1 MAYLTP
7 KNILEYFVF
16 VNASVMKR
24 TKEEEKL
31 QGSASDEISN
41 RKDMFHYLFNTKTP
55 DTGLPAFSAE
65 ELTAEANL
73 LLIAGT
79 DTTANALSALWFYLT
94 RNDRVYRKL
103 AAEIRTAFESVDD
116 IKGGA
121 KLSSCQ
127 YLRACIDEALR
138 MAPTGI
144 VSEMSREVL
153 PGGLDIDGS
162 VFPEGVKIGTSSWA
176 VMYHEQYFGDPYVY
190 RPERWIV
197 DEKNS
202 VTADDVALSR
212 SAFNPF
218 SVGAGNCVGQKLAML
233 ELQVVTARVLY
244 RMDVQCS
251 PGDNLGGGSPELG
264 WGRRDKNQF
273 QLEDAFVSLVN
284 GPMVQFR
291 KRVV

>member
-31 QGSASDEISN
+31 ESMTEEGSI
-41 RKDMFHYLFNTKTP
+41 RKDMFHYLFNTKIP
-55 DTGLPAFSAE
+55 ETGLPAFSAE

-94 RNDRVYRKL
+94 QNNRVYRKL
-103 AAEIRTAFESVDD
+103 AAEIRTTFESVDD
-116 IKGGA
+116 IHGGA
-121 KLSSCQ
+121 KLSSCY

-153 PGGLDIDGS
+153 PGGLDIDGN

-176 VMYHEQYFGDPYVY
+176 VMYHEEYFGDPYIY

-197 DEKNS
+197 DEMNG
-202 VTADDVALSR
+202 VTADDVALAR

-218 SVGAGNCVGQKLAML
+218 SVGPGNCVGQKLAML
-233 ELQVVTARVLY
+233 ELQVITARVLF
-244 RMDVQCS
+244 RMDVQCP
-251 PGDNLGGGSPELG
+251 PGNNLGGGSPELG
-264 WGRRDKNQF
+264 WGRRDRKQF

-291 KRVV
+291 KRLV

>member
-31 QGSASDEISN
+31 ESMTEEGPI
-41 RKDMFHYLFNTKTP
+41 RKDMFHYLFNTKIP
-55 DTGLPAFSAE
+55 ETGLPAFSAE

-79 DTTANALSALWFYLT
+79 DTTANAISALWFYLT
-94 RNDRVYRKL
+94 RNNRVYRKL
-103 AAEIRTAFESVDD
+103 AAEIRTTFQSVDD
-116 IKGGA
+116 IHGGA
-121 KLSSCQ
+121 TLSSCY

-153 PGGLDIDGS
+153 PGGLDIDGN
-162 VFPEGVKIGTSSWA
+162 VFPEGVKIGSSSWA
-176 VMYHEQYFGDPYVY
+176 VMYHEDYFGDPYIY

-197 DEKNS
+197 DEATGI
-202 VTADDVALSR
+202 TADYVALAR

-218 SVGAGNCVGQKLAML
+218 SVGPGNCVGQKLAML
-233 ELQVVTARVLY
+233 ELQVITARILY
-244 RMDVQCS
+244 RMDVQCP
-251 PGDNLGGGSPELG
+251 PGDNLGGGSRELG
-264 WGRRDKNQF
+264 WGRRDRKQF